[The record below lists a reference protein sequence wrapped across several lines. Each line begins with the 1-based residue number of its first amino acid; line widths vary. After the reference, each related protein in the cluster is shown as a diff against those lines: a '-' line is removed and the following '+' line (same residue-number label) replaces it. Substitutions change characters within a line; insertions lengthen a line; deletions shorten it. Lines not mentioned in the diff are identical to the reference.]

1 MNERHRFITGL
12 IITAI
17 AVVGGVWQWN
27 ELTAMQLETNT
38 FSTDASNLT
47 NTKSEIV
54 KDNENKKGEVIKLR
68 EGSGEELKAVFP
80 TSEDITSLTRLFDD
94 FSVQNNFPANPFF
107 IGSINYEA
115 AEAAEGTTYR
125 YVPVNL
131 SLTASRKNL
140 DKFIEYIETSG
151 SLESGVRLMSIDN
164 LRLSYPEEFGGEYSV
179 EFQIKAYFSQEIDGQ
194 S

>member
-54 KDNENKKGEVIKLR
+54 KDNENKKVKL
-68 EGSGEELKAVFP
+68 LN
-80 TSEDITSLTRLFDD
+80 SEKVLVKS
-94 FSVQNNFPANPFF
+94 
-107 IGSINYEA
+107 
-115 AEAAEGTTYR
+115 
-125 YVPVNL
+125 
-131 SLTASRKNL
+131 
-140 DKFIEYIETSG
+140 
-151 SLESGVRLMSIDN
+151 
-164 LRLSYPEEFGGEYSV
+164 
-179 EFQIKAYFSQEIDGQ
+179 
-194 S
+194 

>member
-47 NTKSEIV
+47 HTKSEII
-54 KDNENKKGEVIKLR
+54 KENESRKGEVIKLR

-94 FSVQNNFPANPFF
+94 FSVQNNFPTNPFF
-107 IGSINYEA
+107 IGSINYA
-115 AEAAEGTTYR
+115 NSEAAEGTTYR
-125 YVPVNL
+125 YVPLNL
-131 SLTASRKNL
+131 SVSASRKNL

-164 LRLSYPEEFGGEYSV
+164 FRLSYPDEFGGEYSA